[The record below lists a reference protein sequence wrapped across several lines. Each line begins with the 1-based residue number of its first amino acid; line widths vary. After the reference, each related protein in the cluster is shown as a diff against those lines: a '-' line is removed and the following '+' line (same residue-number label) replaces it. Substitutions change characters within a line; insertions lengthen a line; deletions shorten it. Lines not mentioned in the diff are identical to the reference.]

1 MKKHFIAMIL
11 GSMLLSP
18 MAIAETN
25 YGGLSV
31 GQVRID
37 DIKTGNIG
45 IVLGSIAD
53 NGFGLELFYNF
64 TVDHDDDSVDG
75 VDVEAETDIVSL
87 FAVYQTPG
95 KVYVKG
101 KLGYAIVSLK
111 FDIEDGGSE
120 SDTEQDF
127 SAGIA
132 AGMLIGDGAL
142 ELTYYRFPE
151 FEKFDDVDVDDGDVD
166 MINLS
171 YLWTF

>member
-1 MKKHFIAMIL
+1 MKKYFIAMIL

-18 MAIAETN
+18 SAMATGTYA
-25 YGGLSV
+25 GLAV

-45 IVLGSIAD
+45 IVLGSIAE
-53 NGFGLELFYNF
+53 NGFGYELFYNF
-64 TVDHDDDSVDG
+64 TVDHDDDTVDG
-75 VDVEAETDIVSL
+75 VDIEAETDIVSL

-95 KVYVKG
+95 DVYVKA

-111 FDIEDGGSE
+111 FDVEDSGSVT
-120 SDTEQDF
+120 DTEKDF

-132 AGMLIGDGAL
+132 AGMLIGEGAL

-151 FEKFDDVDVDDGDVD
+151 FEEYEDIDVDDGEVD

-171 YLWTF
+171 YVWTF